1 MNWKGDDHA
10 MEMEINVQPE
20 NLSLPLK
27 TKETVQ
33 SVLRRT
39 ADLLELGPDV
49 EISVL
54 LVDNETIRTLN
65 RDYRD
70 KDAATDVLSFPMEE
84 ELPDETAPQI
94 IGGPTERMLGDLV
107 ISVERAVE
115 QAAEYGHAVEREL
128 AFLTVHGL
136 LHRLGY
142 DHERGPDAEAEMQ
155 AEEKRILSIL
165 GIGR

>member
-1 MNWKGDDHA
+1 M
-10 MEMEINVQPE
+10 
-20 NLSLPLK
+20 
-27 TKETVQ
+27 Q

-136 LHRLGY
+136 LHLLGY
-142 DHERGPDAEAEMQ
+142 DHVEGGLAEVHMREK
-155 AEEKRILSIL
+155 EEQVLIKL
-165 GIGR
+165 GLPRTIAYTPE

>member
-1 MNWKGDDHA
+1 

-84 ELPDETAPQI
+84 ELPDETTPQI

-136 LHRLGY
+136 LHLLGY
-142 DHERGPDAEAEMQ
+142 DHEQGPAAEAEMQ